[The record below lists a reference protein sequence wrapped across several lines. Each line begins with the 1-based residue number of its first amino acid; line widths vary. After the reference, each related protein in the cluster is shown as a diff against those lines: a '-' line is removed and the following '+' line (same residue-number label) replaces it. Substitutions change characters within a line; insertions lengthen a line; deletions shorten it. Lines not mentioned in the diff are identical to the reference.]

1 MKISYECSELIE
13 ELEEDIIKFGENE
26 EVIVWC
32 KNIEGTTIYTNYDFD
47 TDMKIHSSEV
57 EKDEYLIKIPMKDL
71 LTKLREQNKIL

>member
-32 KNIEGTTIYTNYDFD
+32 KNIDGTTIYTNYDFD